1 MEVITLKIIKTKN
14 IKKYFPIRGGVFL
27 RTTGYVKALE
37 SVDLEIENYK
47 TVGIVGES
55 GCGKTTLGRIITKI
69 YEPTE
74 GELFF
79 YDEEGKKHNITK
91 SINKKI
97 KKKYRKSIQMIFQ
110 NPYESLDPRLTIEE
124 IIKEPLRIHRVFTN
138 KKEEKEYIEILLQ
151 RVGLSPSYT
160 TRYPHEFSGGQR
172 QRIAVARAI
181 ALNPRLVIC
190 DEPTSALDVSI
201 QNQIVEL
208 LKEVQETYK
217 ISYLLISHN
226 LDLVYHL
233 SNKIAVIY
241 LGNIVEEAT
250 AEELFQ
256 NPLHPYTRVLMSSMP
271 SWNPKNKKIHKVT
284 VEGEPPS
291 PVNPP
296 SGCPFHTRCKY
307 KMGICE
313 KNKPKLLGE
322 DHKVSCHLF
331 V

>member
-1 MEVITLKIIKTKN
+1 MKIIETKN

-47 TVGIVGES
+47 TIGIVGES

-79 YDEEGKKHNITK
+79 YDEEGKKYNITK

-97 KKKYRKSIQMIFQ
+97 KKKFRKSIQMIFQ
-110 NPYESLDPRLTIEE
+110 NPFESLDPRLTIEE
-124 IIKEPLRIHRVFTN
+124 IIKEPLQIHRVFTN

-151 RVGLSPSYT
+151 RVGLSPSYI

-181 ALNPRLVIC
+181 ALNPRLVVC

-241 LGNIVEEAT
+241 LGNIVEEAS

-256 NPLHPYTRVLMSSMP
+256 NPLHPYTRVLMNSMP

-307 KMGICE
+307 KTEICE